1 MTTQDGLLISVV
13 AEAVIYQIESMLIK
27 TEAGIGTGTV
37 NAVVIGTGIG
47 KGIKSGIEI
56 ETEGMIM
63 TIVPGI
69 VEEIMRGVAMIVV
82 VTIEKV
88 VLVGAEVEAGAGAGA
103 GAEAEAGAGVK
114 MCKSITYKEIVTAYL
129 KMGARKR
136 HLHPAIWLNSEIC
149 MVT

>member
-88 VLVGAEVEAGAGAGA
+88 VLVGAEVEAGAGA
-103 GAEAEAGAGVK
+103 EAEAGVK

>member
-88 VLVGAEVEAGAGAGA
+88 VLVGAEVEAGAGAE
-103 GAEAEAGAGVK
+103 AEAEAGVK

>member
-103 GAEAEAGAGVK
+103 EAEAGVK